1 MHSPLGPHA
10 DSTRSGEHSIERLFD
25 VKGSRAMP
33 ARIKTMD
40 TVGLILVGLA
50 IAAGLVGIVVA
61 AIPGLILI
69 WAAVGVWAFFEQSFL
84 SWFIFALATLLAIAG
99 QVAKYL
105 IPGKRLKEAG
115 IPTRS
120 MLVGALF
127 SLVGFFVIPVIG
139 FVIGFVLGVYL
150 SERLRLDSNEQ
161 AWPST
166 IKALRAAGLS
176 IAIELIAGLW
186 IAGMWTITVLFLI

>member
-1 MHSPLGPHA
+1 
-10 DSTRSGEHSIERLFD
+10 
-25 VKGSRAMP
+25 
-33 ARIKTMD
+33 MD
-40 TVGLILVGLA
+40 TVGLLLVGLA

-69 WAAVGVWAFFEQSFL
+69 WAAVGVWAFLEQSVL

-120 MLVGALF
+120 MLVGAVF

-150 SERLRLDSNEQ
+150 AERLRLKSNEQ

-186 IAGMWTITVLFLI
+186 IAGMWAITVLFLL

>member
-1 MHSPLGPHA
+1 
-10 DSTRSGEHSIERLFD
+10 
-25 VKGSRAMP
+25 
-33 ARIKTMD
+33 MD
-40 TVGLILVGLA
+40 NIGLVLVGLA

-69 WAAVGVWAFFEQSFL
+69 WAAVGVWAYYEQSFL
-84 SWFIFALATLLAIAG
+84 GWLIFAIATALAIGG

-120 MLVGALF
+120 LLLGGLL
-127 SLVGFFVIPVIG
+127 SLIGFFVIPIVG
-139 FVIGFVLGVYL
+139 FVIGFVAGVYL
-150 SERLRLDSNEQ
+150 SERVRLGSHDQ

-166 IKALRAAGLS
+166 IKAMRAAGLS

-186 IAGMWTITVLFLI
+186 IAGIWTITVLFLR